1 MRSPLS
7 VRGAALVAATAM
19 IGLSVTAAP
28 ATAAAEKPQA
38 KASSVALTVNVS
50 DKVKVDTG
58 RYTATYNGK
67 KTVNSGTNKPAL
79 PLLAGDQQLLSVGVF
94 AQDAAAALQNDN
106 VYSGACSAL
115 AGKGATLVA
124 IGDGS
129 SCVKPGE
136 AVTVNLAELNLQ
148 KLGATTD
155 YLLKDESKSVHV
167 KLGPVNDLVQ
177 TIVSGVLSKVGGLSV
192 GVDLDAAESTC
203 MAQGSDF
210 KGKTQLKNAAVTVN
224 VPGKGDIKVADLP
237 TNPKK
242 NTTVVPDLSP
252 VTDAVLG
259 RVDTLLQSGLKS
271 KIAPGVLD
279 VSIRVDLIEHIKEQ
293 LAVLLKGIETDLV
306 KLTMNKQTLNKQAG
320 TAKSLEV
327 SALDIK
333 VLDAV
338 KKIGAPTAANVAIGT
353 STCGTNGLTSSEE
366 KAAASGDKK
375 NVDVVVSGDK
385 SDPDTSVQVK
395 PDNAPANAEL
405 NLLSS
410 PAAKGGFAAGAL
422 VLLVA
427 AAAATR
433 WFLLRRAHA

>member
-1 MRSPLS
+1 
-7 VRGAALVAATAM
+7 M

-28 ATAAAEKPQA
+28 ATAAEKPQA

-79 PLLAGDQQLLSVGVF
+79 PLLASDQQLLSVGVF
-94 AQDAAAALQNDN
+94 AQDAAAALQNGT

-136 AVTVNLAELNLQ
+136 AVTVNLAELDLQ

-155 YLLKDESKSVHV
+155 YLLNDESKSVHV

-177 TIVSGVLSKVGGLSV
+177 TVVSGVLTKVGGLSV

-203 MAQGSDF
+203 MAQGTEF

-237 TNPKK
+237 ANPKK

-259 RVDTLLQSGLKS
+259 RVDTLLQSGLKTRDGL
-271 KIAPGVLD
+271 AGLD
-279 VSIRVDLIEHIKEQ
+279 VAIRIDLIEHIKEQ
-293 LAVLLKGIETDLV
+293 LAVLLKGLETDLV
-306 KLTMNKQTLNKQAG
+306 KLTLNKQDK

-327 SALDIK
+327 SALDIN

-338 KKIGAPTAANVAIGT
+338 KKVGAPTAAKVAIGT

>member
-1 MRSPLS
+1 
-7 VRGAALVAATAM
+7 M

-28 ATAAAEKPQA
+28 ATAAEKPQA

-58 RYTATYNGK
+58 RYTATYDGE

-94 AQDAAAALQNDN
+94 AQDAAAALQNGTI
-106 VYSGACSAL
+106 YSGACSAL

-129 SCVKPGE
+129 SCVEPGE
-136 AVTVNLAELNLQ
+136 AVTVNLAELDLQ

-155 YLLKDESKSVHV
+155 YLLNDESKSVHV

-177 TIVSGVLSKVGGLSV
+177 TVVSDVLTKVGGLSV

-203 MAQGSDF
+203 MAQGTKF
-210 KGKTQLKNAAVTVN
+210 KGRTQLKNAAVTVN

-237 TNPKK
+237 ANPKK

-279 VSIRVDLIEHIKEQ
+279 VSIRIDLIEHIKEQ

-306 KLTMNKQTLNKQAG
+306 KLTLNKQDK

-338 KKIGAPTAANVAIGT
+338 KEVGAPTAAKVAIGT
-353 STCGTNGLTSSEE
+353 STCGTNGLTAAEE
-366 KAAASGDKK
+366 EAAASGDKK
-375 NVDVVVSGDK
+375 NVDVVVSGDG
-385 SDPDTSVQVK
+385 SDPDTSVAVK

>member
-1 MRSPLS
+1 
-7 VRGAALVAATAM
+7 M

-28 ATAAAEKPQA
+28 ATAAEKPQA
-38 KASSVALTVNVS
+38 KASSVALTVDVS

-94 AQDAAAALQNDN
+94 AQDAAAALRKG
-106 VYSGACSAL
+106 VAYSGACSAL
-115 AGKGATLVA
+115 AGEGATLVA

-136 AVTVNLAELNLQ
+136 AVKVNLAELNLQ

-155 YLLKDESKSVHV
+155 YVLNDESKSVHV

-177 TIVSGVLSKVGGLSV
+177 TIVSGVLTKVGGLSV
-192 GVDLDAAESTC
+192 GVNLDAAESTC
-203 MAQGSDF
+203 LAQGSDF
-210 KGKTQLKNAAVTVN
+210 TGKTQLKNAAVTVN

-279 VSIRVDLIEHIKEQ
+279 VSIRIDLIEHIKEQ
-293 LAVLLKGIETDLV
+293 LAVLLKGLETDLV
-306 KLTMNKQTLNKQAG
+306 KLTLNKQDK

-327 SALDIK
+327 SALDIN

-338 KKIGAPTAANVAIGT
+338 KKVGAPTAAKVAIGT

-385 SDPDTSVQVK
+385 SDPDTSVQAK

>member
-1 MRSPLS
+1 
-7 VRGAALVAATAM
+7 M

-28 ATAAAEKPQA
+28 ATAAEKPQA

-94 AQDAAAALQNDN
+94 AQDAAAALQNGN

-155 YLLKDESKSVHV
+155 YLLNDQSKSVHV

-177 TIVSGVLSKVGGLSV
+177 TIVSGVLTKVGGLSV

-293 LAVLLKGIETDLV
+293 LAVLLKGLETDLV
-306 KLTMNKQTLNKQAG
+306 KLTMNKQDK

-327 SALDIK
+327 SALDIN

-338 KKIGAPTAANVAIGT
+338 KKVGAPTAAKVAIGT

>member
-7 VRGAALVAATAM
+7 VRGAALAAATAM

-28 ATAAAEKPQA
+28 ATAAEKPQA

-79 PLLAGDQQLLSVGVF
+79 PLLAGEQQLLSVGVF
-94 AQDAAAALQNDN
+94 AQDAAAALQNGT

-136 AVTVNLAELNLQ
+136 AVTVNLAELDLQ

-155 YLLKDESKSVHV
+155 YLLNDESKDVHV

-177 TIVSGVLSKVGGLSV
+177 TVVSGVLAKVGGLSV

-203 MAQGSDF
+203 MAQGTKF

-237 TNPKK
+237 ANPKK

-259 RVDTLLQSGLKS
+259 RVDTLLQSGLKTRDGL
-271 KIAPGVLD
+271 AGLD
-279 VSIRVDLIEHIKEQ
+279 VSIRIDLIEHIKEQ
-293 LAVLLKGIETDLV
+293 LAVLLKGLETDLV
-306 KLTMNKQTLNKQAG
+306 KLTLNKQDK

-327 SALDIK
+327 SALDIN
-333 VLDAV
+333 VLDTV
-338 KKIGAPTAANVAIGT
+338 KKVGAPTAAKVAIGT
-353 STCGTNGLTSSEE
+353 STCGTNGLTASEE

-385 SDPDTSVQVK
+385 SDPDTSVQAK

-433 WFLLRRAHA
+433 WFLLRRSHA

>member
-1 MRSPLS
+1 
-7 VRGAALVAATAM
+7 M

-28 ATAAAEKPQA
+28 ATAAEKPQA

-79 PLLAGDQQLLSVGVF
+79 PLLAGEQQLLSVGVF
-94 AQDAAAALQNDN
+94 AQDAAAALQNGT

-136 AVTVNLAELNLQ
+136 AVTVNLAELDLQ

-155 YLLKDESKSVHV
+155 YLLNDESKDVHV

-177 TIVSGVLSKVGGLSV
+177 TVVSGVLAKVGGLSV

-203 MAQGSDF
+203 MAQGSTF

-237 TNPKK
+237 ANPKK

-259 RVDTLLQSGLKS
+259 RVDTLLQSGLKTRDGL
-271 KIAPGVLD
+271 AGLD

-293 LAVLLKGIETDLV
+293 LAVLLKGLETDLV
-306 KLTMNKQTLNKQAG
+306 KLTLNKQDK

-338 KKIGAPTAANVAIGT
+338 KKVGAPTAAKVAIGT
-353 STCGTNGLTSSEE
+353 STCGTNGLTAAEE

-385 SDPDTSVQVK
+385 SDPDTSVQAK

-433 WFLLRRAHA
+433 WFLLRRSHA

>member
-1 MRSPLS
+1 
-7 VRGAALVAATAM
+7 M

-28 ATAAAEKPQA
+28 ATAAEKPQA

-94 AQDAAAALQNDN
+94 AQDAAAALQNGT

-155 YLLKDESKSVHV
+155 YLLNDQSKSVHV

-177 TIVSGVLSKVGGLSV
+177 TIVSGVLTKVGGLSV

-293 LAVLLKGIETDLV
+293 LAVLLKGLETDLV
-306 KLTMNKQTLNKQAG
+306 KLTMNKQDK

-327 SALDIK
+327 SALDIN

-338 KKIGAPTAANVAIGT
+338 KKVGAPTAAKVAIGT

>member
-1 MRSPLS
+1 
-7 VRGAALVAATAM
+7 M

-28 ATAAAEKPQA
+28 ATAAEKKPQA

-94 AQDAAAALQNDN
+94 AQDAAAALQNGTA
-106 VYSGACSAL
+106 YSGACSAL

-136 AVTVNLAELNLQ
+136 AVTVNLAERDLQ

-155 YLLKDESKSVHV
+155 YLLNDESKDFHV

-177 TIVSGVLSKVGGLSV
+177 TVVSGVLAKVGGLSV

-203 MAQGSDF
+203 MAQGTEF

-237 TNPKK
+237 ANPKK

-259 RVDTLLQSGLKS
+259 RVDTLLQSGLKNDVGLGDMS
-271 KIAPGVLD
+271 
-279 VSIRVDLIEHIKEQ
+279 VSIRIDLIEHIKEQ
-293 LAVLLKGIETDLV
+293 LAVLLKGLETDLV
-306 KLTMNKQTLNKQAG
+306 KLTMNKQDK

-327 SALDIK
+327 SALDIN

-338 KKIGAPTAANVAIGT
+338 KKVGAPTAAKVAIGT
-353 STCGTNGLTSSEE
+353 STCGTNGLTASEE
-366 KAAASGDKK
+366 KAAATGDKK

-385 SDPDTSVQVK
+385 SDPDSSVAVK

>member
-1 MRSPLS
+1 
-7 VRGAALVAATAM
+7 M

-28 ATAAAEKPQA
+28 ATAAEKPQA

-58 RYTATYNGK
+58 RYTATYNGN

-94 AQDAAAALQNDN
+94 AQDAAAALQNGTA
-106 VYSGACSAL
+106 YSGACSAL

-155 YLLKDESKSVHV
+155 YLLNDESKSVHV

-177 TIVSGVLSKVGGLSV
+177 TVVSGVLTKVGGLSV

-203 MAQGSDF
+203 MAQGSTF

-237 TNPKK
+237 ANPKK

-279 VSIRVDLIEHIKEQ
+279 VSIRIDLIEHIKEQ
-293 LAVLLKGIETDLV
+293 LAVLLKGLETDLV
-306 KLTMNKQTLNKQAG
+306 KLTLNKQDK

-327 SALDIK
+327 SALDIN

-338 KKIGAPTAANVAIGT
+338 KKVGAPTAAKVAIGT

-385 SDPDTSVQVK
+385 SDPDTSVAVK

-433 WFLLRRAHA
+433 WFLLRRANA

>member
-28 ATAAAEKPQA
+28 ATAAEKPQA

-79 PLLAGDQQLLSVGVF
+79 PLLASDQQLLSVGVF
-94 AQDAAAALQNDN
+94 AQDAAAALQNGT

-136 AVTVNLAELNLQ
+136 AVTVNLAELDLQ

-155 YLLKDESKSVHV
+155 YLLNDESKSVHV

-177 TIVSGVLSKVGGLSV
+177 TVVSGVLTKVGGLSV

-203 MAQGSDF
+203 MAQGTKF

-237 TNPKK
+237 ANPKK

-279 VSIRVDLIEHIKEQ
+279 VSIRIDLIEHIKEQ
-293 LAVLLKGIETDLV
+293 LAVLLKGLETDLV
-306 KLTMNKQTLNKQAG
+306 KLTLNKQDK

-327 SALDIK
+327 SALDIN

-338 KKIGAPTAANVAIGT
+338 KKVGAPTAAKVAIGT

-433 WFLLRRAHA
+433 WFLLRRSHA

>member
-7 VRGAALVAATAM
+7 VRGAALAAATAM

-28 ATAAAEKPQA
+28 ATAAEKPQA

-79 PLLAGDQQLLSVGVF
+79 PILKGDQQLLSVGVF
-94 AQDAAAALQNDN
+94 AQDAAAALQNGTA
-106 VYSGACSAL
+106 YSGACSAL

-136 AVTVNLAELNLQ
+136 AVTVNLAELNLE

-155 YLLKDESKSVHV
+155 YVLNDQSKSVHV

-177 TIVSGVLSKVGGLSV
+177 TVVSGVLTKVGGLSV

-293 LAVLLKGIETDLV
+293 LAVLLKGLETDLV
-306 KLTMNKQTLNKQAG
+306 KLTLNKQDK

-327 SALDIK
+327 SALDIN

-338 KKIGAPTAANVAIGT
+338 KKVGTPTAAKVAIGT
-353 STCGTNGLTSSEE
+353 STCGTNGLTASEE

-385 SDPDTSVQVK
+385 SDPDTSVQAK

>member
-1 MRSPLS
+1 
-7 VRGAALVAATAM
+7 M

-28 ATAAAEKPQA
+28 ATAAEKPQA

-79 PLLAGDQQLLSVGVF
+79 PLLAGEQQLLSVGVF
-94 AQDAAAALQNDN
+94 AQDAAAALQNGT

-136 AVTVNLAELNLQ
+136 AVTVNLAELDLQ

-155 YLLKDESKSVHV
+155 YLLNDESKDVHV

-177 TIVSGVLSKVGGLSV
+177 TVVSGVLAKVGGLSV

-203 MAQGSDF
+203 MAQGSTF

-237 TNPKK
+237 ANPKK

-259 RVDTLLQSGLKS
+259 RVDTLLQSGLKTRDGL
-271 KIAPGVLD
+271 AGLD

-293 LAVLLKGIETDLV
+293 LAVLLKGLETDLV
-306 KLTMNKQTLNKQAG
+306 KLTLNKQDK

-327 SALDIK
+327 SALDIN

-338 KKIGAPTAANVAIGT
+338 KKVGAPTAAKVAIGT

-385 SDPDTSVQVK
+385 SDPDTSVQAK

-433 WFLLRRAHA
+433 WFLLRRSHA

>member
-1 MRSPLS
+1 
-7 VRGAALVAATAM
+7 M

-28 ATAAAEKPQA
+28 ATAASAEKPQA

-50 DKVKVDTG
+50 DKVKADTG

-67 KTVNSGTNKPAL
+67 KTVHSGTNKPAL
-79 PLLAGDQQLLSVGVF
+79 PLLAGKQQLLSVGVF
-94 AQDAAAALQNDN
+94 AQDAAAALQNGT

-148 KLGATTD
+148 KMGATTD
-155 YLLKDESKSVHV
+155 YLLNDESKDFHV
-167 KLGPVNDLVQ
+167 KLGPVNPLVQ
-177 TIVSGVLSKVGGLSV
+177 DIVSRVLTKVGGLSV

-203 MAQGSDF
+203 MAKDSKF
-210 KGKTQLKNAAVTVN
+210 KGNTQLKNAAVTVN
-224 VPGKGDIKVADLP
+224 VPGKGDVKVADLP
-237 TNPKK
+237 ANPKK

-252 VTDAVLG
+252 VTNAVLS
-259 RVDTLLQSGLKS
+259 RVDTLLQSGLKKDAGLGDMS
-271 KIAPGVLD
+271 
-279 VSIRVDLIEHIKEQ
+279 VSIRIDLIEHIKKQ
-293 LAVLLKGIETDLV
+293 LAVVLKDLETDLV
-306 KLTMNKQTLNKQAG
+306 KLTLNKQDK

-338 KKIGAPTAANVAIGT
+338 KKVGTPTAAKVAIGT

-385 SDPDTSVQVK
+385 SDPDTSVAAK

>member
-1 MRSPLS
+1 
-7 VRGAALVAATAM
+7 M

-28 ATAAAEKPQA
+28 ATAAEKPQA

-79 PLLAGDQQLLSVGVF
+79 PILKGDQQLLSVGVF
-94 AQDAAAALQNDN
+94 AQDAAAALQNGTA
-106 VYSGACSAL
+106 YSGACSAL

-136 AVTVNLAELNLQ
+136 AVTVNLAELNLE

-155 YLLKDESKSVHV
+155 YVLNDQSKSVHV

-177 TIVSGVLSKVGGLSV
+177 TVVSGVLTKVGGLSV

-237 TNPKK
+237 ANPKK

-293 LAVLLKGIETDLV
+293 LAVLLKGLESDLV
-306 KLTMNKQTLNKQAG
+306 KLTLNKQDK

-338 KKIGAPTAANVAIGT
+338 KKVGVPTAAKVAIGT

>member
-1 MRSPLS
+1 
-7 VRGAALVAATAM
+7 
-19 IGLSVTAAP
+19 
-28 ATAAAEKPQA
+28 
-38 KASSVALTVNVS
+38 
-50 DKVKVDTG
+50 
-58 RYTATYNGK
+58 
-67 KTVNSGTNKPAL
+67 
-79 PLLAGDQQLLSVGVF
+79 
-94 AQDAAAALQNDN
+94 
-106 VYSGACSAL
+106 
-115 AGKGATLVA
+115 
-124 IGDGS
+124 
-129 SCVKPGE
+129 
-136 AVTVNLAELNLQ
+136 
-148 KLGATTD
+148 
-155 YLLKDESKSVHV
+155 
-167 KLGPVNDLVQ
+167 
-177 TIVSGVLSKVGGLSV
+177 
-192 GVDLDAAESTC
+192 
-203 MAQGSDF
+203 MAQGTKF

-237 TNPKK
+237 ANPKK

-279 VSIRVDLIEHIKEQ
+279 VSIRIDLIEHIKEQ
-293 LAVLLKGIETDLV
+293 LAVLLKGLETDLV
-306 KLTMNKQTLNKQAG
+306 KLTLNKQDK

-327 SALDIK
+327 SALDIN

-338 KKIGAPTAANVAIGT
+338 KKVGAPTAAKVAIGT

-385 SDPDTSVQVK
+385 SDPDTSVQAK

>member
-19 IGLSVTAAP
+19 IGLTVTAAP
-28 ATAAAEKPQA
+28 ATASAEKPQA

-79 PLLAGDQQLLSVGVF
+79 PLLGSDQKLLSVGVF
-94 AQDAAAALQNDN
+94 AQDAAAALQDGTA
-106 VYSGACSAL
+106 YSGACSAL

-136 AVTVNLAELNLQ
+136 AVTVNLAELDLQ

-155 YLLKDESKSVHV
+155 YLLTDQSKSVHV

-177 TIVSGVLSKVGGLSV
+177 AIVSGVLAKVGKLSV

-203 MAQGSDF
+203 MAQGSSF
-210 KGKTQLKNAAVTVN
+210 TGKTQLKNAAVTVN
-224 VPGKGDIKVADLP
+224 VPGKGDIKLADLP
-237 TNPKK
+237 ANPKK

-259 RVDTLLQSGLKS
+259 RVDTLLKSGLENKFTPDDMG
-271 KIAPGVLD
+271 I
-279 VSIRVDLIEHIKEQ
+279 SIRIDLIEHIKEQ
-293 LAVLLKGIETDLV
+293 LAVLLKGLETDLV
-306 KLTMNKQTLNKQAG
+306 KLTMNKQEK

-338 KKIGAPTAANVAIGT
+338 KKVGAPTAADVAIGT
-353 STCGTNGLTSSEE
+353 STCGTNGLTVSEE
-366 KAAASGDKK
+366 KAVATGEKKK
-375 NVDVVVSGDK
+375 NIDVVVSGDK
-385 SDPDTSVQVK
+385 SDPDTSLAVK

-405 NLLSS
+405 DLLSS

-422 VLLVA
+422 ALLVA

-433 WFLLRRAHA
+433 WFLLRRAQA

>member
-1 MRSPLS
+1 
-7 VRGAALVAATAM
+7 M

-28 ATAAAEKPQA
+28 ATAAEKPQA

-79 PLLAGDQQLLSVGVF
+79 PILKGDQQLLSVGVF
-94 AQDAAAALQNDN
+94 AQDAAAALQNGTA
-106 VYSGACSAL
+106 YSGACSAL

-136 AVTVNLAELNLQ
+136 AVTVNLAELNLE

-155 YLLKDESKSVHV
+155 YVLNDQSKSVHV

-177 TIVSGVLSKVGGLSV
+177 TVVSGVLTKVGGLSV

-293 LAVLLKGIETDLV
+293 LAVLLKGLETDLV
-306 KLTMNKQTLNKQAG
+306 KLTLNKQDK

-327 SALDIK
+327 SALDIN

-338 KKIGAPTAANVAIGT
+338 KKVGAPTAAKVAIGT

>member
-1 MRSPLS
+1 
-7 VRGAALVAATAM
+7 M

-28 ATAAAEKPQA
+28 ATAAEKPQA

-94 AQDAAAALQNDN
+94 AQDAAAALQNGN

-136 AVTVNLAELNLQ
+136 AVTVNLAELNLE

-155 YLLKDESKSVHV
+155 YLLNDQSKSVHV

-177 TIVSGVLSKVGGLSV
+177 TVVSGVLTKVGGLSV

-203 MAQGSDF
+203 MAQGTKF

-237 TNPKK
+237 ANPKK

-293 LAVLLKGIETDLV
+293 LAVLLKGLETDLV
-306 KLTMNKQTLNKQAG
+306 KLTLNKQDK

-327 SALDIK
+327 SALDIN

-338 KKIGAPTAANVAIGT
+338 KKVGAPTAAKVAIGT

-433 WFLLRRAHA
+433 WFLLRRSHA

>member
-1 MRSPLS
+1 
-7 VRGAALVAATAM
+7 M

-28 ATAAAEKPQA
+28 ATAAEKPQA

-94 AQDAAAALQNDN
+94 AQDAAAALQNGN

-136 AVTVNLAELNLQ
+136 AVTVNLAELNLE

-155 YLLKDESKSVHV
+155 YLLNDQSKSVHV

-177 TIVSGVLSKVGGLSV
+177 TVVSGVLTKVGGLSV

-203 MAQGSDF
+203 MAQGTKF

-237 TNPKK
+237 ANPKK

-279 VSIRVDLIEHIKEQ
+279 VSIRIDLIEHIKEQ
-293 LAVLLKGIETDLV
+293 LAVLLKGLETDLV
-306 KLTMNKQTLNKQAG
+306 KLTLNKQDK

-327 SALDIK
+327 SALDIN

-338 KKIGAPTAANVAIGT
+338 KKVGAPTAAKVAIGT

-366 KAAASGDKK
+366 KAAATGDKK

>member
-1 MRSPLS
+1 
-7 VRGAALVAATAM
+7 M

-28 ATAAAEKPQA
+28 ATAAEKPQA

-79 PLLAGDQQLLSVGVF
+79 PLLAGEQQLLSVGVF
-94 AQDAAAALQNDN
+94 AQDAAAALQNGT

-136 AVTVNLAELNLQ
+136 AVTVNLAELDLQ

-155 YLLKDESKSVHV
+155 YLLNDESKDVHV

-177 TIVSGVLSKVGGLSV
+177 TVVSGVLAKVGGLSV

-203 MAQGSDF
+203 MAQGSTF

-237 TNPKK
+237 ANPKK

-259 RVDTLLQSGLKS
+259 RVDTLLQSGLKTRDGL
-271 KIAPGVLD
+271 AGLD

-293 LAVLLKGIETDLV
+293 LAVLLKGLETDLV
-306 KLTMNKQTLNKQAG
+306 KLTLNKQDK

-338 KKIGAPTAANVAIGT
+338 KKVGAPTAAKVAIGT
-353 STCGTNGLTSSEE
+353 STCGTNGLTASEE

-385 SDPDTSVQVK
+385 SDPDTSVQAK

-422 VLLVA
+422 VLLVS

-433 WFLLRRAHA
+433 WFLLRRSHA

>member
-1 MRSPLS
+1 
-7 VRGAALVAATAM
+7 M

-28 ATAAAEKPQA
+28 ATASAEKPQA

-50 DKVKVDTG
+50 DKVKADTG

-79 PLLAGDQQLLSVGVF
+79 PLLEGEQQLLSVGVF
-94 AQDAAAALQNDN
+94 AQDAAAALRNGT

-115 AGKGATLVA
+115 AGKGATLVS

-136 AVTVNLAELNLQ
+136 AVTVNLAELDLQ

-155 YLLKDESKSVHV
+155 YVLNDESKDFHV

-177 TIVSGVLSKVGGLSV
+177 NVVSGVLTKVGGLSV

-203 MAQGSDF
+203 VAKGSTF
-210 KGKTQLKNAAVTVN
+210 KGDTQLKNAAVTVN

-237 TNPKK
+237 ANPKK

-271 KIAPGVLD
+271 QAAGGLD
-279 VSIRVDLIEHIKEQ
+279 ISIRVDLIEHIKEQ
-293 LAVLLKGIETDLV
+293 LAVLLKGLETDLV
-306 KLTMNKQTLNKQAG
+306 KLTLNKQTLNKQAG

-338 KKIGAPTAANVAIGT
+338 KKVGVPTAAKVAIGT
-353 STCGTNGLTSSEE
+353 STCGTNGLTAAEE
-366 KAAASGDKK
+366 KAAATGDKK

-385 SDPDTSVQVK
+385 SDPDTSVQAK

>member
-1 MRSPLS
+1 
-7 VRGAALVAATAM
+7 M

-28 ATAAAEKPQA
+28 ATAAEKPQA

-79 PLLAGDQQLLSVGVF
+79 PLLAGEQQLLSVGVF
-94 AQDAAAALQNDN
+94 AQDAAAALQNGT

-136 AVTVNLAELNLQ
+136 AVTVNLAELDLQ

-155 YLLKDESKSVHV
+155 YLLNDESKDVHV

-177 TIVSGVLSKVGGLSV
+177 TVVSGVLAKVGGLSV

-203 MAQGSDF
+203 MAQGSTF

-237 TNPKK
+237 ANPKK

-259 RVDTLLQSGLKS
+259 RVDTLLQSGLKTRDGL
-271 KIAPGVLD
+271 AGLD

-293 LAVLLKGIETDLV
+293 LAVLLKGLETDLV
-306 KLTMNKQTLNKQAG
+306 KLTLNKQDK

-327 SALDIK
+327 SALDIN

-338 KKIGAPTAANVAIGT
+338 KKVGAPTAAKVAIGT
-353 STCGTNGLTSSEE
+353 STCGTNGLTAAEE

-385 SDPDTSVQVK
+385 SDPDTSVQAK

-433 WFLLRRAHA
+433 WFLLRRSHA

>member
-1 MRSPLS
+1 
-7 VRGAALVAATAM
+7 M

-28 ATAAAEKPQA
+28 ATAAEKPQA

-94 AQDAAAALQNDN
+94 AQDAAAALQNGT

-136 AVTVNLAELNLQ
+136 AVTVNLAELDLQ

-155 YLLKDESKSVHV
+155 YVLNDESKDFHV

-177 TIVSGVLSKVGGLSV
+177 TVVSGVLTKVGGLSV

-203 MAQGSDF
+203 MAQGTKF

-237 TNPKK
+237 ANPKK

-259 RVDTLLQSGLKS
+259 RVDTLLRSSLKTENGL
-271 KIAPGVLD
+271 AGLD
-279 VSIRVDLIEHIKEQ
+279 VSIRIDLIEHIKEQ
-293 LAVLLKGIETDLV
+293 LAVLLKGLETDLV
-306 KLTMNKQTLNKQAG
+306 KLTLNKQDK

-327 SALDIK
+327 SALDIN

-338 KKIGAPTAANVAIGT
+338 KKVGAPTAAKVAIGT
-353 STCGTNGLTSSEE
+353 STCGTNGLTPSEE

-385 SDPDTSVQVK
+385 SDPDTSVAAK

>member
-1 MRSPLS
+1 
-7 VRGAALVAATAM
+7 M

-28 ATAAAEKPQA
+28 ATAASAEKPQA
-38 KASSVALTVNVS
+38 KASSVALTVDVS

-79 PLLAGDQQLLSVGVF
+79 PLFKGDQKLLSVGVF
-94 AQDAAAALQNDN
+94 AQDAAAALQNGTA
-106 VYSGACSAL
+106 YSGACSAL

-136 AVTVNLAELNLQ
+136 AVTVNLAELDLQ

-155 YLLKDESKSVHV
+155 YLLTDQSKSVHV

-177 TIVSGVLSKVGGLSV
+177 AVVSGVLAKVGGLSV
-192 GVDLDAAESTC
+192 GVDLDAAESNC
-203 MAQGSDF
+203 MAQGNSF

-237 TNPKK
+237 ANPKK

-271 KIAPGVLD
+271 KIAPGVMD
-279 VSIRVDLIEHIKEQ
+279 ISIRVDLIEHIKEQ
-293 LAVLLKGIETDLV
+293 LAVLLKGLETDLV
-306 KLTMNKQTLNKQAG
+306 KLTMNKQDK

-338 KKIGAPTAANVAIGT
+338 KKVGAPTAADVAIGT
-353 STCGTNGLTSSEE
+353 STCGTNGLSVSEE
-366 KAAASGDKK
+366 KAAASGEKK

-385 SDPDTSVQVK
+385 SDPDTSLEVK

-405 NLLSS
+405 SLLSS

-422 VLLVA
+422 ALLVA

-433 WFLLRRAHA
+433 WFLLRRAQA

>member
-1 MRSPLS
+1 
-7 VRGAALVAATAM
+7 M

-28 ATAAAEKPQA
+28 ATAAEKKPQA

-94 AQDAAAALQNDN
+94 AQDAAAALQNGT

-136 AVTVNLAELNLQ
+136 AVTVNLAELDLE

-155 YLLKDESKSVHV
+155 YLLNDESKSVHV

-177 TIVSGVLSKVGGLSV
+177 TVVSGVLTKVGGLSV

-203 MAQGSDF
+203 MAQGSKF

-237 TNPKK
+237 ANPKK

-293 LAVLLKGIETDLV
+293 LAVLLKGLETDLV
-306 KLTMNKQTLNKQAG
+306 KLTLNKQDK

-327 SALDIK
+327 SALDIN

-338 KKIGAPTAANVAIGT
+338 KKVGAPTAAKVAIGT

>member
-28 ATAAAEKPQA
+28 ATAAEKPQA

-94 AQDAAAALQNDN
+94 AQDAAAALQNGN

-136 AVTVNLAELNLQ
+136 AVTVNLAELNLE

-155 YLLKDESKSVHV
+155 YVLNDQSKSVHV

-177 TIVSGVLSKVGGLSV
+177 TVVSGVLTKVGGLSV

-203 MAQGSDF
+203 MAQGTKF

-293 LAVLLKGIETDLV
+293 LAVLLKGLETDLV
-306 KLTMNKQTLNKQAG
+306 KLTLNKQDK

-327 SALDIK
+327 SALDIN

-338 KKIGAPTAANVAIGT
+338 KKVGAPTAAKVAIGT

-433 WFLLRRAHA
+433 WFLLRRSHA

>member
-28 ATAAAEKPQA
+28 ATASAEKPQA
-38 KASSVALTVNVS
+38 KASSVALAVNVS

-79 PLLAGDQQLLSVGVF
+79 PLLEGEQQLLSVGVF
-94 AQDAAAALQNDN
+94 AQDAAAALQNGT

-115 AGKGATLVA
+115 AGKGATLVS

-136 AVTVNLAELNLQ
+136 AVTVNLAELDLQ

-155 YLLKDESKSVHV
+155 YLLNDESKDFHV
-167 KLGPVNDLVQ
+167 KLGPVNPLVQ
-177 TIVSGVLSKVGGLSV
+177 DVVSGVLTKVGGLSV

-203 MAQGSDF
+203 MAKGTKF
-210 KGKTQLKNAAVTVN
+210 KGNTQLKNAAVTVN

-237 TNPKK
+237 ANPKK

-259 RVDTLLQSGLKS
+259 RVDTLLQSGLKKDIGLGDMS
-271 KIAPGVLD
+271 
-279 VSIRVDLIEHIKEQ
+279 VSIRIDLIEHIKKQ
-293 LAVLLKGIETDLV
+293 LAVLLKGLETDLV
-306 KLTMNKQTLNKQAG
+306 ELTMNKQDK

-338 KKIGAPTAANVAIGT
+338 KKVGAPTAAEVAIGT
-353 STCGTNGLTSSEE
+353 STCGTNGLTTAEE
-366 KAAASGDKK
+366 KAAAAGDKK
-375 NVDVVVSGDK
+375 NVDVVVSGDQ
-385 SDPDTSVQVK
+385 SDPDTSVAAK

-433 WFLLRRAHA
+433 WFLLRRAQA

>member
-1 MRSPLS
+1 
-7 VRGAALVAATAM
+7 M

-28 ATAAAEKPQA
+28 ATAAEKPQA

-94 AQDAAAALQNDN
+94 AQDAAAALQNGT

-136 AVTVNLAELNLQ
+136 AVTVNLAELNLE

-155 YLLKDESKSVHV
+155 YVLNDQSKSVHV

-177 TIVSGVLSKVGGLSV
+177 TVVSGVLTKVGGLSV

-237 TNPKK
+237 ANPKK

-279 VSIRVDLIEHIKEQ
+279 VSIRIDLIEHIKEQ
-293 LAVLLKGIETDLV
+293 LAVLLKGLETDLV
-306 KLTMNKQTLNKQAG
+306 KLTLNKQDK

-327 SALDIK
+327 SALDIN

-338 KKIGAPTAANVAIGT
+338 KKVGAPTAAKVAIGT

-366 KAAASGDKK
+366 KAAATGDKK

>member
-1 MRSPLS
+1 
-7 VRGAALVAATAM
+7 M

-28 ATAAAEKPQA
+28 ATAAEKPQA

-94 AQDAAAALQNDN
+94 AQDAAAALQNGN

-136 AVTVNLAELNLQ
+136 AVTVNLAELNLE

-177 TIVSGVLSKVGGLSV
+177 TVVSGVLTKVGGLSV

-237 TNPKK
+237 ANPKK

-293 LAVLLKGIETDLV
+293 LAVLLKGLESDLV
-306 KLTMNKQTLNKQAG
+306 KLTLNKQDK

-338 KKIGAPTAANVAIGT
+338 KKVGVPTAAKVAIGT

>member
-1 MRSPLS
+1 MRSPFS

-19 IGLSVTAAP
+19 IGLTVTAAP
-28 ATAAAEKPQA
+28 ATASAEKPQA

-79 PLLAGDQQLLSVGVF
+79 PLLKSDQKLLSVGVF
-94 AQDAAAALQNDN
+94 AQDAAAALRKGTA
-106 VYSGACSAL
+106 YSGACSAL

-136 AVTVNLAELNLQ
+136 AVTVNLAELDLQ

-155 YLLKDESKSVHV
+155 YLLTDQSKSVHV

-177 TIVSGVLSKVGGLSV
+177 AIVSGVLTKVGGLSV

-203 MAQGSDF
+203 MAQGTTFD
-210 KGKTQLKNAAVTVN
+210 GKTQLKNAAVTVN

-293 LAVLLKGIETDLV
+293 LAVLLKGLETDLV
-306 KLTMNKQTLNKQAG
+306 KLTLNKQTLNKQAG

-338 KKIGAPTAANVAIGT
+338 KKVGAPTAADVAIGT
-353 STCGTNGLTSSEE
+353 STCGTNGLTVSEE

-385 SDPDTSVQVK
+385 SDPDTSIQAK
-395 PDNAPANAEL
+395 PDNAAANAEL

-422 VLLVA
+422 ALLVA

-433 WFLLRRAHA
+433 WFLLRRAQA

>member
-1 MRSPLS
+1 
-7 VRGAALVAATAM
+7 M

-28 ATAAAEKPQA
+28 ATAAEKPQA

-94 AQDAAAALQNDN
+94 AQDAAAALRKG
-106 VYSGACSAL
+106 VAYSGACSAL
-115 AGKGATLVA
+115 AGEGATLVA

-136 AVTVNLAELNLQ
+136 AVKVNLAELNLQ

-155 YLLKDESKSVHV
+155 YVLNDESKSVHV

-177 TIVSGVLSKVGGLSV
+177 TIVSGVLTKVGGLSV
-192 GVDLDAAESTC
+192 GVNLDAAESTC
-203 MAQGSDF
+203 LAQGSDF
-210 KGKTQLKNAAVTVN
+210 TGKTQLKNAAVTVN

-279 VSIRVDLIEHIKEQ
+279 VSIRIDLIEHIKEQ
-293 LAVLLKGIETDLV
+293 LAVLLKGLETDLV
-306 KLTMNKQTLNKQAG
+306 KLTLNKQDK

-327 SALDIK
+327 SALDIN

-338 KKIGAPTAANVAIGT
+338 KKVGAPTAAKVAIGT

-385 SDPDTSVQVK
+385 SDPDTSVQAK

>member
-1 MRSPLS
+1 
-7 VRGAALVAATAM
+7 M

-28 ATAAAEKPQA
+28 ATAAEKPQA

-79 PLLAGDQQLLSVGVF
+79 PILKGDQQLLSVGVF
-94 AQDAAAALQNDN
+94 AQDAAAALQNGTA
-106 VYSGACSAL
+106 YSGACSAL

-136 AVTVNLAELNLQ
+136 AVTVNLAELNLE

-155 YLLKDESKSVHV
+155 YVLNDQSKSVHV

-177 TIVSGVLSKVGGLSV
+177 TVVSGVLTKVGGLSV

-293 LAVLLKGIETDLV
+293 LAVLLKGLETDLV
-306 KLTMNKQTLNKQAG
+306 KLTLNKQDK

-327 SALDIK
+327 SALDIN

-338 KKIGAPTAANVAIGT
+338 KKVGAPTAAKVAIGT

-375 NVDVVVSGDK
+375 NVGVVVSGDK

-433 WFLLRRAHA
+433 WFLLRRSHA

>member
-1 MRSPLS
+1 
-7 VRGAALVAATAM
+7 M

-28 ATAAAEKPQA
+28 ATAAEKPQA

-94 AQDAAAALQNDN
+94 AQDAAAALQNGTA
-106 VYSGACSAL
+106 YSGACSAL

-136 AVTVNLAELNLQ
+136 AVTVNLAELDLQ

-155 YLLKDESKSVHV
+155 YLLNDESKSVHV

-177 TIVSGVLSKVGGLSV
+177 TVVSGVLTKVGGLSV

-203 MAQGSDF
+203 MAQGTKF

-237 TNPKK
+237 ANPKK

-279 VSIRVDLIEHIKEQ
+279 VSIRIDLIEHIKEQ
-293 LAVLLKGIETDLV
+293 LAVLLKGLETDLV
-306 KLTMNKQTLNKQAG
+306 KLTLNKQDK

-327 SALDIK
+327 SALDIN

-338 KKIGAPTAANVAIGT
+338 KKVGAPTAAKVAIGT

>member
-1 MRSPLS
+1 
-7 VRGAALVAATAM
+7 M

-28 ATAAAEKPQA
+28 ATAAEKPQA

-94 AQDAAAALQNDN
+94 AQDAAAALQNGN

-136 AVTVNLAELNLQ
+136 AVTVNLAELNLE

-155 YLLKDESKSVHV
+155 YVLNDQSKSVHV

-177 TIVSGVLSKVGGLSV
+177 TVVSGVLTKVGGLSV

-203 MAQGSDF
+203 MAQGTKF

-237 TNPKK
+237 ANPKK

-293 LAVLLKGIETDLV
+293 LAVLLKGLETDLV
-306 KLTMNKQTLNKQAG
+306 KLTLNKQDK

-327 SALDIK
+327 SALDIN

-338 KKIGAPTAANVAIGT
+338 KKVGAPTAAKVAIGT

-433 WFLLRRAHA
+433 WFLLRRSHA

>member
-1 MRSPLS
+1 
-7 VRGAALVAATAM
+7 M

-28 ATAAAEKPQA
+28 ATAAEKPQA

-79 PLLAGDQQLLSVGVF
+79 PLLAGEQQLLSVGVF
-94 AQDAAAALQNDN
+94 AQDAAAALQNGT

-136 AVTVNLAELNLQ
+136 AVTVNLAELDLQ

-155 YLLKDESKSVHV
+155 YLLNDESKDVHV

-177 TIVSGVLSKVGGLSV
+177 TVVSGVLAKVGGLSV

-203 MAQGSDF
+203 MAQGSTF

-237 TNPKK
+237 ANPKK

-259 RVDTLLQSGLKS
+259 RVDTLLQSGLKTRDGL
-271 KIAPGVLD
+271 AGLD

-293 LAVLLKGIETDLV
+293 LAVLLKGLETDLV
-306 KLTMNKQTLNKQAG
+306 KLTLNKQDK

-327 SALDIK
+327 SALDIN

-338 KKIGAPTAANVAIGT
+338 KKVGAPTAAKVAIGT
-353 STCGTNGLTSSEE
+353 STCGTNGLTASEE

-385 SDPDTSVQVK
+385 SDPDTSVQAK

-433 WFLLRRAHA
+433 WFLLRRSHA

>member
-1 MRSPLS
+1 
-7 VRGAALVAATAM
+7 M

-28 ATAAAEKPQA
+28 ATAAEKPQA

-94 AQDAAAALQNDN
+94 AQDAAAALQNGTA
-106 VYSGACSAL
+106 YSGACSAL

-155 YLLKDESKSVHV
+155 YLLNDESKSVHV

-177 TIVSGVLSKVGGLSV
+177 TVVSGVLTKVGGLSV

-203 MAQGSDF
+203 MAQGSTF

-237 TNPKK
+237 ANPKK

-279 VSIRVDLIEHIKEQ
+279 VSIRIDLIEHIKEQ
-293 LAVLLKGIETDLV
+293 LAVLLKGLETDLV
-306 KLTMNKQTLNKQAG
+306 KLTLNKQDK

-327 SALDIK
+327 SALDIN

-338 KKIGAPTAANVAIGT
+338 KKVGAPTAAKVAIGT

-385 SDPDTSVQVK
+385 SDPDTSVAVK

-433 WFLLRRAHA
+433 WFLLRRANA

>member
-1 MRSPLS
+1 
-7 VRGAALVAATAM
+7 M

-28 ATAAAEKPQA
+28 ATAAEKPQA

-94 AQDAAAALQNDN
+94 AQDAAAALQNGT

-136 AVTVNLAELNLQ
+136 AVTVNLAELDLQ

-155 YLLKDESKSVHV
+155 YLLNDQSKSVHV

-177 TIVSGVLSKVGGLSV
+177 TVVSGVLTKVGGLSV

-203 MAQGSDF
+203 MAQGTKF

-224 VPGKGDIKVADLP
+224 VPGKGDIEVADLP
-237 TNPKK
+237 ANPKK

-279 VSIRVDLIEHIKEQ
+279 VSIRIDLIEHIKEQ
-293 LAVLLKGIETDLV
+293 LAVLLKGLETDLV
-306 KLTMNKQTLNKQAG
+306 KLTLNKQDK

-327 SALDIK
+327 SALDIN

-338 KKIGAPTAANVAIGT
+338 KKVGAPTAAKVAIGT

-385 SDPDTSVQVK
+385 SDPDTSVQAK

-433 WFLLRRAHA
+433 WFLLRRANA

>member
-1 MRSPLS
+1 
-7 VRGAALVAATAM
+7 M

-28 ATAAAEKPQA
+28 ATAAEKPQA

-79 PLLAGDQQLLSVGVF
+79 PLLAGEQQLLSVGVF
-94 AQDAAAALQNDN
+94 AQDAAAALQNGT

-136 AVTVNLAELNLQ
+136 AVTVNLAELDLQ

-155 YLLKDESKSVHV
+155 YLLNDESKDVHV

-177 TIVSGVLSKVGGLSV
+177 TVVSGVLAKVGGLSV

-203 MAQGSDF
+203 MAQGSTF

-237 TNPKK
+237 ANPKK

-259 RVDTLLQSGLKS
+259 RVDTLLQSGLKTRDGL
-271 KIAPGVLD
+271 AGLD

-293 LAVLLKGIETDLV
+293 LAVLLKGLETDLV
-306 KLTMNKQTLNKQAG
+306 KLTLNKQDK

-327 SALDIK
+327 SALDIN

-338 KKIGAPTAANVAIGT
+338 KKVGAPTAAKVAIGT
-353 STCGTNGLTSSEE
+353 STCGTNGLTASEE

-385 SDPDTSVQVK
+385 SDPDTSVQAK

-422 VLLVA
+422 VLLVS

-433 WFLLRRAHA
+433 WFLLRRSHA

>member
-1 MRSPLS
+1 
-7 VRGAALVAATAM
+7 M

-28 ATAAAEKPQA
+28 ATAAEKPQA

-79 PLLAGDQQLLSVGVF
+79 PILKGDQQLLSVGVF
-94 AQDAAAALQNDN
+94 AQDAAAALQNGTA
-106 VYSGACSAL
+106 YSGACSAL

-136 AVTVNLAELNLQ
+136 AVTVNLAELNLE

-155 YLLKDESKSVHV
+155 YVLNDQSKSVHV

-177 TIVSGVLSKVGGLSV
+177 TIVSGVLTKVGGLSV

-279 VSIRVDLIEHIKEQ
+279 VSIRIDLIEHIKEQ

-306 KLTMNKQTLNKQAG
+306 KLTLNKQDK

-327 SALDIK
+327 SALDIN

-338 KKIGAPTAANVAIGT
+338 KKVGAPTAAKVAIGT

>member
-1 MRSPLS
+1 
-7 VRGAALVAATAM
+7 M

-28 ATAAAEKPQA
+28 ATAAEKPQA

-79 PLLAGDQQLLSVGVF
+79 PLLAGEQQLLSVGVF
-94 AQDAAAALQNDN
+94 AQDAAAALQNGT

-136 AVTVNLAELNLQ
+136 AVTVNLAELDLQ

-155 YLLKDESKSVHV
+155 YLLNDESKDVHV

-177 TIVSGVLSKVGGLSV
+177 TVVSGVLAKVGGLSV

-203 MAQGSDF
+203 MAQGTKF

-237 TNPKK
+237 ANPKK

-259 RVDTLLQSGLKS
+259 RVDTLLQSGLKTRDGL
-271 KIAPGVLD
+271 AGLD
-279 VSIRVDLIEHIKEQ
+279 VSIRIDLIEHIKEQ
-293 LAVLLKGIETDLV
+293 LAVLLKGLETDLV
-306 KLTMNKQTLNKQAG
+306 KLTLNKQDK

-327 SALDIK
+327 SALDIN

-338 KKIGAPTAANVAIGT
+338 KKVGAPTAAKVAIGT
-353 STCGTNGLTSSEE
+353 STCGTNGLTASEE

-385 SDPDTSVQVK
+385 SDPDTSVQAK

-433 WFLLRRAHA
+433 WFLLRRSHA